1 MKTSC
6 YLYPI
11 LVLLFLL
18 SCASRS
24 SKFKEVRGYA
34 QGTTYAITYLDISRR
49 DFNAAF
55 DSILKKIDESMS
67 TYVDGSLISRFN
79 RSTRGIKMDEHF
91 KKVLLRSIEISKE
104 SNGLFDPTVENLV
117 SAWGFSRENPR
128 SMTPQ
133 VVNELKAVTG
143 ISLLKI
149 KGDSLIKKH
158 PKVKLTFNAIA
169 QGYSV
174 DVLAEFLEQ
183 NGVWDYLVEL
193 GGETRVHGKNPQ
205 GKPWRIGIEKPE
217 ASLDGRPFQAIAEIS
232 DISLVTSGNYRKFRV
247 DSLTGMKYS
256 HTINPITG
264 YPVTHSLLS
273 ATVLHKSAMDADAYA
288 TTLMV
293 MGMQEGIRFLESKKM
308 DGFLIYSE
316 TNGKISTW
324 VSEGFR
330 KRLISTSGS

>member
-1 MKTSC
+1 MKTSR
-6 YLYPI
+6 YLSP
-11 LVLLFLL
+11 LFVLLFLS
-18 SCASRS
+18 SCANRS

-34 QGTTYAITYLDISRR
+34 QGTTFGITYLDASRR

-55 DSILKKIDESMS
+55 DSVLKKIDESMS
-67 TYVDGSLISRFN
+67 TYLDASLISQFN
-79 RSTRGIKMDEHF
+79 RSARGIEMDEHF
-91 KKVLLRSIEISKE
+91 KKVLLRSIEISRE

-128 SMTPQ
+128 SMNPQ
-133 VVNELKAVTG
+133 VVKELKALTG
-143 ISLLKI
+143 ISLLEI

-158 PKVKLTFNAIA
+158 PKVKITFNAIA

-193 GGETRVHGKNPQ
+193 GGETRVRGKNPK

-217 ASLDGRPFQAIAEIS
+217 ASLDGRPFQAIAEIN

-256 HTINPITG
+256 HTINPVTG

-293 MGMQEGIRFLESKKM
+293 MGMEDGIRFLESKKM

-316 TNGKISTW
+316 PNGKISTW

-330 KRLISTSGS
+330 KTLVPMSSS